1 MNFAVIGCGRI
12 GIKRADALISGVRL
26 VGCFDL
32 DAAASEKFARD
43 FNIEA
48 FASISELL
56 DRSGADAVI
65 IATLHDSL
73 AEIATMA
80 LNSKKHV
87 LIEKPGALSKLEL
100 EKIAALANAKNL
112 RVHIGYNHRYHPS
125 IIRAFE
131 IYSNNEIGDLMFMR
145 ARYGHG
151 GRLGYENEWRAQKS
165 LSGGGELIDQGS
177 HLIDLAI
184 GLFGKLTVD
193 YAATPTY
200 FWNTEVEDNAFV
212 SLINSE
218 GRIAFLHASC
228 TEWKNLFSMEIY
240 GRVGKIEISGLGMSY
255 GVETLRLHKMLPQ
268 MGPPISQEWEYFEPD
283 TSWQLE
289 IEDFVKD
296 IRTGSRFSDNVNSS
310 IEVLG
315 LIEQIYQRT
324 GK

>member
-12 GIKRADALISGVRL
+12 GIKRADALSSGARL

-32 DAAASEKFARD
+32 NAGASEEFARK
-43 FNIEA
+43 FNTVA

-56 DRSGADAVI
+56 DQSEAEAVI
-65 IATLHDSL
+65 IATRHDSL
-73 AEIATMA
+73 AEIATLV

-87 LIEKPGALSKLEL
+87 LIEKPGALSKREL
-100 EKIAALANAKNL
+100 ESIAVLANSKNL

-131 IYSNNEIGDLMFMR
+131 IYANKEIGDLMFMR

-184 GLFGKLTVD
+184 GLFGKLSVD

-200 FWNTEVEDNAFV
+200 FWNTTVEDNAFV
-212 SLINSE
+212 SLINSD
-218 GRIAFLHASC
+218 GGIAFLHASC
-228 TEWKNLFSMEIY
+228 TEWKNMFSMEVY
-240 GRVGKIEISGLGMSY
+240 GRLGKIEISGLGMSY

-268 MGPPISQEWEYFEPD
+268 MGPPISQEWEYLEPD
-283 TSWQLE
+283 SSWQLE
-289 IEDFVKD
+289 IEDFIKD
-296 IRTGSRFSDNVNSS
+296 IRTGSRSSDNINSS

-315 LIEQIYQRT
+315 LVEQIYQRT